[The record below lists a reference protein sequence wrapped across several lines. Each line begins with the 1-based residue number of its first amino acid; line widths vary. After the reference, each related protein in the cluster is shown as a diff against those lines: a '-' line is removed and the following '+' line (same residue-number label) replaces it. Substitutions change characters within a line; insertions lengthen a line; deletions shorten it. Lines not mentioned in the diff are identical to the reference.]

1 MAFSK
6 DGITGWERYEHNP
19 IVVPVE
25 GTWDASA
32 CYKPTVYR
40 DVEND
45 MWHLWYNGRNGAPEY
60 IGYVYHKGL
69 DITK

>member
-1 MAFSK
+1 MLS
-6 DGITGWERYEHNP
+6 DL
-19 IVVPVE
+19 VPDE
-25 GTWDASA
+25 DTWDASA

-45 MWHLWYNGRNGAPEY
+45 MWHLWYNGRNGGPEY